1 MPNTAP
7 SSNDVIT
14 IPTTSAGLSLV
25 PNNRTARSFSEAAKR
40 SMNSVPTAVT
50 SDGPGPSMPV
60 TASPTPSATAALTT
74 PAAAATVV
82 GTVVREG
89 SFTPTTLESVSHTA
103 ATTFET
109 ISKLTRGTLGEAW
122 TWSYA
127 RSMSSVTATATVLVV
142 DDEPMVREVV
152 ARYLELDGLRVEQA
166 ADGTAAAEWLSHHR
180 PDLVVLD
187 IMLPGTDGLSIL
199 RQLRAAGDV
208 PVILLTARA
217 DEIDRV
223 LGLELGADDYVV
235 KPFSPRELAARVR
248 TVLRRVNAPASDGRA
263 PVEFGRLRIDPTTR
277 DVTVDGDGVDLTP
290 KEFDLLYTLARSPR
304 QVFSRRQLLSQVWDS
319 APEYQDS
326 ATVTVHVGRLRQK
339 LEDNPDNPR
348 WITTVWGVGY
358 RFEP

>member
-1 MPNTAP
+1 
-7 SSNDVIT
+7 
-14 IPTTSAGLSLV
+14 
-25 PNNRTARSFSEAAKR
+25 
-40 SMNSVPTAVT
+40 
-50 SDGPGPSMPV
+50 
-60 TASPTPSATAALTT
+60 
-74 PAAAATVV
+74 
-82 GTVVREG
+82 
-89 SFTPTTLESVSHTA
+89 
-103 ATTFET
+103 
-109 ISKLTRGTLGEAW
+109 
-122 TWSYA
+122 
-127 RSMSSVTATATVLVV
+127 
-142 DDEPMVREVV
+142 
-152 ARYLELDGLRVEQA
+152 
-166 ADGTAAAEWLSHHR
+166 
-180 PDLVVLD
+180 
-187 IMLPGTDGLSIL
+187 MLPGTDGLSIL
-199 RQLRAAGDV
+199 RQLRAVGDV

-277 DVTVDGDGVDLTP
+277 DVTVDGDSVDLTP

>member
-1 MPNTAP
+1 
-7 SSNDVIT
+7 
-14 IPTTSAGLSLV
+14 
-25 PNNRTARSFSEAAKR
+25 
-40 SMNSVPTAVT
+40 
-50 SDGPGPSMPV
+50 
-60 TASPTPSATAALTT
+60 
-74 PAAAATVV
+74 
-82 GTVVREG
+82 
-89 SFTPTTLESVSHTA
+89 
-103 ATTFET
+103 
-109 ISKLTRGTLGEAW
+109 
-122 TWSYA
+122 
-127 RSMSSVTATATVLVV
+127 
-142 DDEPMVREVV
+142 
-152 ARYLELDGLRVEQA
+152 
-166 ADGTAAAEWLSHHR
+166 
-180 PDLVVLD
+180 
-187 IMLPGTDGLSIL
+187 
-199 RQLRAAGDV
+199 
-208 PVILLTARA
+208 VILLTARA

-248 TVLRRVNAPASDGRA
+248 TVLRRFNAPVSDGRV

-277 DVTVDGDGVDLTP
+277 DVTVDGGGVELTP